1 MPNYF
6 AVTDNQVWDLGFFVS
21 NKEAEDYAINQF
33 NLHQAPRG
41 YLVVNTNELK
51 ELVRLSNKRLKVDNI
66 Y

>member
-6 AVTDNQVWDLGFFVS
+6 ALTDICVWDLGFFVS
-21 NKEAEDYAINQF
+21 NGEAEEYAINQF

-41 YLVVNTNELK
+41 YIVVNTNELK
-51 ELVRLSNKRLKVDNI
+51 NLVKLSQKRLDVENI